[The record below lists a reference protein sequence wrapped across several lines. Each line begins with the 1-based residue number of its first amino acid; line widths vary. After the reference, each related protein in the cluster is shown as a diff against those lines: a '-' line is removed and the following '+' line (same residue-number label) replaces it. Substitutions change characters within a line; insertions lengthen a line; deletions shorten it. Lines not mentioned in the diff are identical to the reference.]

1 MRKEK
6 NYAIKKNKLSNQAF
20 AISTTKIN
28 GYEVKPKNQVQYEG
42 IQVNSL
48 LMVKPTF
55 IEKVLKKKNK
65 RKIEYYLNYIIEL
78 LDEEDSEETPTNLRQ
93 ALNDL
98 ARYRDIIKYK
108 YCKYLDDKY
117 VELLLKKI
125 DLLEHQLKAKLVY
138 YTYTMPA
145 YEQEET
151 KGKSR

>member
-6 NYAIKKNKLSNQAF
+6 NYTIEKSKLSTKEF
-20 AISTTKIN
+20 HISTTKLN
-28 GYEVKPKNQVQYEG
+28 GYEVKPKNQVPYEG

-48 LMVKPTF
+48 LMIKPAF

-78 LDEEDSEETPTNLRQ
+78 LDSDDTDETPTNLKL

-108 YCKYLDDKY
+108 YFKYLDDKY
-117 VELLLKKI
+117 LELLLRKI
-125 DLLEHQLKAKLVY
+125 DLLEHQLKAKLMY
-138 YTYTMPA
+138 YNYTMPV

>member
-6 NYAIKKNKLSNQAF
+6 KYA
-20 AISTTKIN
+20 TTKDKFSKQSFVISSTKLN
-28 GYEVKPKNQVQYEG
+28 GYKVKPKNQVLYDG
-42 IQVNSL
+42 IKVNSL
-48 LMVKPTF
+48 LMVKPSF

-78 LDEEDSEETPTNLRQ
+78 LDEEDGEATPTNLSE

-98 ARYRDIIKYK
+98 AHYRDIIKYK

-117 VELLLKKI
+117 VELLLRKI
-125 DLLEHQLKAKLVY
+125 DLLEHQLKAKIIY
-138 YTYTMPA
+138 YTYEIPA